1 MHLEIQTQD
10 WIVYAIVTATAIRL
24 FFPLVSVIREFSSKP
39 SDNSEEDFGCYNG
52 ACKSCDIGSPSSSS
66 KKNNPILH

>member
-10 WIVYAIVTATAIRL
+10 WIVYAIVSITAIRL
-24 FFPLVSVIREFSSKP
+24 LFPLISVIREFTQKSSG
-39 SDNSEEDFGCYNG
+39 NSEEDFGCYNG
-52 ACKSCDIGSPSSSS
+52 ACKSCDISTPS

>member
-10 WIVYAIVTATAIRL
+10 WIVYTIVSATAIRL
-24 FFPLVSVIREFSSKP
+24 FFPLISVIREFTKKP

-52 ACKSCDIGSPSSSS
+52 ACKNCDITPAS
-66 KKNNPILH
+66 KKNDPILH